1 MIIMGIWL
9 AGAVLV
15 MIMKCGKYFKNKSN
29 SADFHSAL
37 YTQLPLQAL
46 NHVLWN
52 VGFIKLRT
60 LHKPALVLNDGAG
73 VLSALVQSPRL

>member
-1 MIIMGIWL
+1 MAQNLLKLIFRAVFLYKHHRSYDSQGK
-9 AGAVLV
+9 AVLL
-15 MIMKCGKYFKNKSN
+15 GRY

-60 LHKPALVLNDGAG
+60 LH
-73 VLSALVQSPRL
+73 